1 MIKAKISAIEQN
13 DGVSVFE
20 FSAKNLS
27 LKMLSLEN
35 LQNLKIGDKVLLNFK
50 SSDVFVATS
59 RLLNCSVSNEI
70 KAVITDIQRGEV
82 ASVLHLSTGEFEFES
97 IICTASLER
106 LNLAT
111 GEQIYAYIKA
121 TSLNIEKNDRS

>member
-20 FSAKNLS
+20 FSAENLS

-35 LQNLKIGDKVLLNFK
+35 LQNLKIGDEVWLNFK

-59 RLLNCSVSNEI
+59 PLLNCSVSNEI
-70 KAVITDIQRGEV
+70 KAQISDIKKGQIT
-82 ASVLHLSTGEFEFES
+82 SSLHLNAGKFEFES
-97 IICTASLER
+97 IISTASLRR
-106 LNLAT
+106 LNLAP
-111 GEQIYAYIKA
+111 GDQIYAYVKA
-121 TSLNIEKNDRS
+121 TSLYIA

>member
-20 FSAKNLS
+20 FSAENLS

-35 LQNLKIGDKVLLNFK
+35 LQNLKIGDEVRLSFK

-70 KAVITDIQRGEV
+70 KAQISDIQKGQIT
-82 ASVLHLSTGEFEFES
+82 SSLHLNAGKFEFES
-97 IICTASLER
+97 IISTASLKR
-106 LNLAT
+106 LNLAL
-111 GEQIYAYIKA
+111 GDQIYAYVKA
-121 TSLNIEKNDRS
+121 TSLYIA

>member
-20 FSAKNLS
+20 FSAENLS

-35 LQNLKIGDKVLLNFK
+35 LQNLKIGDKVRLNFK

-59 RLLNCSVSNEI
+59 ALLNCSVSNEI
-70 KAVITDIQRGEV
+70 KAQILDIEQGQIT
-82 ASVLHLSTGEFEFES
+82 SSLHLNAGKFEFES
-97 IICTASLER
+97 IISTASLRR
-106 LNLAT
+106 LNLAP
-111 GEQIYAYIKA
+111 GDQIYAYVKA
-121 TSLNIEKNDRS
+121 TSLYIA

>member
-20 FSAKNLS
+20 FSAENLS

-35 LQNLKIGDKVLLNFK
+35 LQNLKIGDEVRLNFK

-59 RLLNCSVSNEI
+59 PLLNCSVSNEI
-70 KAVITDIQRGEV
+70 KAQISDIEQGQIT
-82 ASVLHLSTGEFEFES
+82 SSLHLNAGKFEFES
-97 IICTASLER
+97 IISTSSLKR
-106 LNLAT
+106 LNLAP
-111 GEQIYAYIKA
+111 GDQIYAYVKA
-121 TSLNIEKNDRS
+121 TSLYIA

>member
-20 FSAKNLS
+20 FSAENLS

-35 LQNLKIGDKVLLNFK
+35 LQNLKIGDEVRLNFK

-59 RLLNCSVSNEI
+59 PLLNCSVSNEI
-70 KAVITDIQRGEV
+70 KAQISDIEQGQIT
-82 ASVLHLSTGEFEFES
+82 SSLHLNAGKFEFES
-97 IICTASLER
+97 IISTASLKR
-106 LNLAT
+106 LNLT
-111 GEQIYAYIKA
+111 PGDQIYAYVKA
-121 TSLNIEKNDRS
+121 TSLYIA

>member
-20 FSAKNLS
+20 FSAENLS

-35 LQNLKIGDKVLLNFK
+35 LQNLKIGDEVWLGFK

-59 RLLNCSVSNEI
+59 PLLNCSVSNEI
-70 KAVITDIQRGEV
+70 KAQISDIQRGQTT
-82 ASVLHLSTGEFEFES
+82 SSLHLNAGEFEFES
-97 IICTASLER
+97 IISTSSLKR
-106 LNLAT
+106 LNLAL
-111 GEQIYAYIKA
+111 GDQIYAYVKA
-121 TSLNIEKNDRS
+121 TSLYIA

>member
-20 FSAKNLS
+20 FSAENLS

-35 LQNLKIGDKVLLNFK
+35 LQNLKIGDEVRLNFK

-59 RLLNCSVSNEI
+59 RILNCSVSNEM
-70 KAVITDIQRGEV
+70 KAQISDIEQGQIT
-82 ASVLHLSTGEFEFES
+82 SSLHLNAGKFEFES
-97 IICTASLER
+97 IISTASLKR
-106 LNLAT
+106 LNLAP
-111 GEQIYAYIKA
+111 GDQIYAYVKA
-121 TSLNIEKNDRS
+121 TSLYIA

>member
-20 FSAKNLS
+20 FSAENLS

-35 LQNLKIGDKVLLNFK
+35 LQNLKIGDEVRLGFK

-59 RLLNCSVSNEI
+59 ALLNCSVSNEI
-70 KAVITDIQRGEV
+70 KAEISNIQKGQIT
-82 ASVLHLSTGEFEFES
+82 SSLHLNAGKFEFES
-97 IICTASLER
+97 IISTASLRR
-106 LNLAT
+106 LNLAP
-111 GEQIYAYIKA
+111 GDQIYAYVKA
-121 TSLNIEKNDRS
+121 TSLYIA

>member
-20 FSAKNLS
+20 FSAENLS

-35 LQNLKIGDKVLLNFK
+35 LQNLKIGDEVLLNFK

-59 RLLNCSVSNEI
+59 PLLNCSVSNEI
-70 KAVITDIQRGEV
+70 KAQISDIEQGQIT
-82 ASVLHLSTGEFEFES
+82 SSLHLNAGKFEFES
-97 IICTASLER
+97 IISTASLKR
-106 LNLAT
+106 LNLT
-111 GEQIYAYIKA
+111 PGDQIYAYVKA
-121 TSLNIEKNDRS
+121 TSLYIA

>member
-20 FSAKNLS
+20 FSAENLS

-35 LQNLKIGDKVLLNFK
+35 LQNLKIGDEIWLNFK

-59 RLLNCSVSNEI
+59 PLLNCSVSNEI
-70 KAVITDIQRGEV
+70 KAQISDIEQGQIT
-82 ASVLHLSTGEFEFES
+82 SSLHLNAGKFEFES
-97 IICTASLER
+97 IISTASLKR
-106 LNLAT
+106 LNLAP
-111 GEQIYAYIKA
+111 GDQIYAYVKA
-121 TSLNIEKNDRS
+121 TSLYIA

>member
-20 FSAKNLS
+20 FSAENLS

-35 LQNLKIGDKVLLNFK
+35 LQNLKIGDEVRLGFK

-59 RLLNCSVSNEI
+59 PLLNCSVSNEI
-70 KAVITDIQRGEV
+70 KAQISDIKKGQIT
-82 ASVLHLSTGEFEFES
+82 SSLHLNAGEFEFES
-97 IICTASLER
+97 IISTSSLKR
-106 LNLAT
+106 LNLAL
-111 GEQIYAYIKA
+111 GDQIYAYVKA
-121 TSLNIEKNDRS
+121 TSLYIA

>member
-20 FSAKNLS
+20 FSAENLS

-35 LQNLKIGDKVLLNFK
+35 LQNLKIGDEIWLNFK

-59 RLLNCSVSNEI
+59 PLLNCSVSNEI
-70 KAVITDIQRGEV
+70 KAQISDIQRGQIT
-82 ASVLHLSTGEFEFES
+82 SSLHLNAGEFEFES
-97 IICTASLER
+97 IISTSSLKR
-106 LNLAT
+106 LNLAP
-111 GEQIYAYIKA
+111 GDQIYAYVKA
-121 TSLNIEKNDRS
+121 TSLYIA

>member
-20 FSAKNLS
+20 FSAENLS

-35 LQNLKIGDKVLLNFK
+35 LQNLKIGDEVRLNFK

-59 RLLNCSVSNEI
+59 PLLNCSVSNEI
-70 KAVITDIQRGEV
+70 KAEISNIQKGEIT
-82 ASVLHLSTGEFEFES
+82 SSLHLNAGKFEFES
-97 IICTASLER
+97 IISTASLKR
-106 LNLAT
+106 LNLT
-111 GEQIYAYIKA
+111 PGDQIYAYVKA
-121 TSLNIEKNDRS
+121 TSLYIA

>member
-20 FSAKNLS
+20 FSAENLS

-35 LQNLKIGDKVLLNFK
+35 LQNLKIGDEVRLGFK

-59 RLLNCSVSNEI
+59 ALINCSVSNEI
-70 KAVITDIQRGEV
+70 KAEISNIQKGQIT
-82 ASVLHLSTGEFEFES
+82 SSLHLNAGKFEFES
-97 IICTASLER
+97 IISTASLKR
-106 LNLAT
+106 LNLAL
-111 GEQIYAYIKA
+111 GDQIYAYVKA
-121 TSLNIEKNDRS
+121 TSLYIA